1 MKVLKTAVVG
11 CGLFGEIHLK
21 GYAECG
27 RAECVAVYDL
37 NRTRA
42 KEMAKRYKTKVA
54 RSLDQIAR
62 DKSIKAVSIATP
74 DFAHTKIALALLEA
88 GKHLLI
94 EKPLTTSADE
104 ARQIIRAA
112 KKARRTVMVDFHNR
126 WNPPFVVLKGRIDQG
141 ELGRPVMGYI
151 RMANRLDVPFG
162 MLSWAGKSGP
172 HWFLFPHAIDIIRWL
187 IGGQKALRVHAVGQK
202 KILQRRGCDAYD
214 AIQATVTFEDC
225 FVTFETAWVLPK
237 SWPNVIDF
245 RFNLVGSKSTAQVNC
260 TDQGL
265 HIGHAKRFDTP
276 FVTGAIEAYGHTGG
290 WMIMPMAH
298 FVDCVLDGKKPT
310 VTAEDGL
317 AATQIIQ
324 AIERSIEEQRIV
336 EIDEV

>member
-1 MKVLKTAVVG
+1 MKTLKTALVG

-21 GYAECG
+21 AYTEYARAELVAVFDLNKKRAAECAKQYG
-27 RAECVAVYDL
+27 CRA
-37 NRTRA
+37 A
-42 KEMAKRYKTKVA
+42 K
-54 RSLDQIAR
+54 SLDEIAR
-62 DKSIKAVSIATP
+62 DKSIQAVSIATP
-74 DFAHTKIALALLEA
+74 DFAHTEIALTLLAA

-94 EKPLTTSADE
+94 EKPLTTSTAE
-104 ARQIIRAA
+104 ARQIIAAA
-112 KKARRTVMVDFHNR
+112 KKAKRIVMVDFHNR
-126 WNPPFVVLKGRIDQG
+126 WNPPFLRLKERMDAG
-141 ELGRPVMGYI
+141 EFGRPVMGYV

-172 HWFLFPHAIDIIRWL
+172 HWFLFPHAVDLIRWL
-187 IGGQKALRVHAVGQK
+187 IGGQKALRAHAVAQK
-202 KILQRRGCDAYD
+202 KILKRRGCDAYD

-225 FVTFETAWVLPK
+225 FVTFETAWILPK
-237 SWPNVIDF
+237 HWPSVIDF

-265 HIGHAKRFDTP
+265 HVGDAKAFETP
-276 FVTGAIEAYGHTGG
+276 FVTGLVDAHGRTGG

-298 FVDCVLDGKKPT
+298 FVDCVLDGKRPI

-317 AATQIIQ
+317 AATQIIE
-324 AIERSIEEQRIV
+324 AIVRSIEEKRIV